1 MAERGPVDLATHSS
15 KSIEAI
21 ASKLVGSVTA
31 GAGDTGGDKINDNVF
46 NCSEE
51 IRKTMRSV
59 GDSDTVPLV
68 TACNQERK
76 SV

>member
-1 MAERGPVDLATHSS
+1 MDLATNSS

-31 GAGDTGGDKINDNVF
+31 GDGGDKINDNVF

-68 TACNQERK
+68 AACNQERK

>member
-1 MAERGPVDLATHSS
+1 MAERGPVDLATNSS

-21 ASKLVGSVTA
+21 ASKLVGSVT
-31 GAGDTGGDKINDNVF
+31 AGDTGGDKINDNVF

>member
-1 MAERGPVDLATHSS
+1 MDLATNSS

-31 GAGDTGGDKINDNVF
+31 GDGGDKINDNVF

-51 IRKTMRSV
+51 IRKTIKSV
-59 GDSDTVPLV
+59 GDSRPAASLLSN
-68 TACNQERK
+68 CGQERK

>member
-1 MAERGPVDLATHSS
+1 MAERGPVDLATNSS

-21 ASKLVGSVTA
+21 ASKLVGSVT
-31 GAGDTGGDKINDNVF
+31 AGDTGGDKINDNVF

-68 TACNQERK
+68 PACNQERK

>member
-21 ASKLVGSVTA
+21 ASKLVGSVT
-31 GAGDTGGDKINDNVF
+31 AGDTGGDKINDNVF

>member
-1 MAERGPVDLATHSS
+1 MDLATNSS

-31 GAGDTGGDKINDNVF
+31 GDGGDKINDNVF

>member
-1 MAERGPVDLATHSS
+1 MAERGPVDLATNSS

-31 GAGDTGGDKINDNVF
+31 GDGGDKINDNVF

-68 TACNQERK
+68 AACNQERK

>member
-1 MAERGPVDLATHSS
+1 MSERGPVDLATNSS

-31 GAGDTGGDKINDNVF
+31 GDGGDKINDNVF

-68 TACNQERK
+68 AACNQERK

>member
-1 MAERGPVDLATHSS
+1 MDLATNSS

-31 GAGDTGGDKINDNVF
+31 GDGDKINDNVF

-68 TACNQERK
+68 AACNQERK